1 MENKEALKFNTA
13 GMMILALTL
22 LTDRFIHPLPDWMA
36 CILALAAALL
46 IGMGLYKGF
55 RNSRQDA

>member
-1 MENKEALKFNTA
+1 MKNNEAMKYNTA
-13 GMMILALTL
+13 GMMILSLTL

-36 CILALAAALL
+36 IILALAAAML

-55 RNSRQDA
+55 RNKRQDA